1 VKLLA
6 AMLAAALGLLPL
18 SAIADGT
25 PGEFD
30 FYVLALSWSPSYCRS
45 VGPSTDQAQC
55 GPAAKSDFI
64 VHGLWPQKEQGYP
77 ETCATK
83 EPLRVPY
90 SLAATLSD
98 LMPARLV
105 FTEWRRHGTCTGLTQ
120 SDYLA
125 LVRAARA
132 KVTVPQSLVDPAQ
145 ETQVPAHEIED
156 AFTAANPGLSSRG
169 IAVSCKDDR
178 LAEVRICLTKSL
190 EFRRCAEVDERGCNA
205 PRLRVPVG

>member
-1 VKLLA
+1 MKLLA
-6 AMLAAALGLLPL
+6 AVLAAALGLLPL
-18 SAIADGT
+18 SAAADGT
-25 PGEFD
+25 SGQFD

-45 VGPSTDQAQC
+45 AGPSADQAQC
-55 GPAAKSDFI
+55 GPDAKSDFI
-64 VHGLWPQKEQGYP
+64 VHGLWPQNEHGYP
-77 ETCATK
+77 ESCSTK

-125 LVRAARA
+125 LIRSARA
-132 KVTVPQSLVDPAQ
+132 RIAIPRSLADPAQ
-145 ETQVPAHEIED
+145 ETQVAAHEIED

-169 IAVSCKDDR
+169 IAVSCKDES
-178 LAEVRICLTKSL
+178 LAEVRVCLTKSL
-190 EFRRCAEVDERGCNA
+190 DFRRCAEVDERGCNA
-205 PRLRVPVG
+205 RRLRVPAG